1 VDRVDIFSI
10 TFFIQQFLVPQT
22 LNLASNRRVMA
33 YSGVN
38 CEDGP
43 RKTLFTSAAN
53 F

>member
-1 VDRVDIFSI
+1 MDRVDIFST
-10 TFFIQQFLVPQT
+10 TFFIQQCLVPQT
-22 LNLASNRRVMA
+22 LNLASSRRGMA

-43 RKTLFTSAAN
+43 RKMLFTSAAN

>member
-1 VDRVDIFSI
+1 MDRVNIFSI
-10 TFFIQQFLVPQT
+10 TFFIQQFLVPKT

-33 YSGVN
+33 YLRVN
-38 CEDGP
+38 CEDGL